1 MRGGAPLC
9 VLLGS
14 LMTEQWREIPGYEGR
29 YEVSDQGRVR
39 SMDRVVVASNGV
51 VRHLPGRMLK
61 QYKQRYWL
69 VSLAATADH
78 PPRNPRVHVLVLA
91 AFVGPRP
98 EGQMGRH
105 LDDDTDNN
113 ALPNLAWG
121 TNSDNM
127 LDAVRNGTHR
137 EARKTHCIRGHEFD
151 GVRGGN
157 RTCSKCRRITENAAR
172 ARRRGVVGQEGE
184 KR

>member
-1 MRGGAPLC
+1 MA
-9 VLLGS
+9 
-14 LMTEQWREIPGYEGR
+14 EQWRAIPGYEGR

-39 SMDRVVVASNGV
+39 SVDRVVVASNGA
-51 VRHLPGRMLK
+51 VRRLPGRMLK
-61 QYKQRYWL
+61 AYKQRYWL

-78 PPRNPRVHVLVLA
+78 PPRHPRVHVLVLS

-105 LDDDTDNN
+105 LDDDVDNN

-151 GVRGGN
+151 GVRDGQ
-157 RTCSKCRRITENAAR
+157 RRCSKCRRLTENVAR
-172 ARRRGVVGQEGE
+172 ARKRGVVGQEGE
-184 KR
+184 SRG

>member
-1 MRGGAPLC
+1 MA
-9 VLLGS
+9 
-14 LMTEQWREIPGYEGR
+14 EEWRAVVGYEGR
-29 YEVSDQGRVR
+29 YEVSDMGRVR
-39 SMDRVVVASNGV
+39 SVDRVVVASNGA
-51 VRHLPGRMLK
+51 VRHLAGRMLTP
-61 QYKQRYWL
+61 YKQRYWL
-69 VSLAATADH
+69 VSLAATADR
-78 PPRNPRVHVLVLA
+78 PPRHPRVHILVLE

-98 EGQMGRH
+98 DGLMGRH

-137 EARKTHCIRGHEFD
+137 EARKTHCIRNHEFD
-151 GVRGGN
+151 GERDGH

-172 ARRRGVVGQEGE
+172 ARKRGVVGQEGE
-184 KR
+184 KQ